1 MCIGV
6 PGQIHAIDGNQ
17 ARVEV
22 CGILRDVDLTL
33 VGSTDE
39 TGASRLGQWVLVHV
53 GFAMSIINEAEARD
67 TLDAFRI
74 CSTWSRT
81 SGHCCTARSGKPC
94 ATLMNIARLSR

>member
-53 GFAMSIINEAEARD
+53 GFAMSIINEALQNMFGVEPDVGALLYGEER
-67 TLDAFRI
+67 
-74 CSTWSRT
+74 
-81 SGHCCTARSGKPC
+81 
-94 ATLMNIARLSR
+94 

>member
-6 PGQIHAIDGNQ
+6 AGQIHSLNGNQ
-17 ARVEV
+17 AKVEV

-53 GFAMSIINEAEARD
+53 GFAMSVINEAEARD
-67 TLDAFRI
+67 TLDALQNMFDVEPDVGALLYGEER
-74 CSTWSRT
+74 
-81 SGHCCTARSGKPC
+81 
-94 ATLMNIARLSR
+94 